1 MKQLILIITIA
12 LFSTQSFAQGDGSG
26 RVRAMRVNFITEKMH
41 LPPDQ
46 NAKFWSVYTRYMD
59 ERSALRKT
67 YLKQFM
73 SNKNENLTKYQAH
86 RRVDDNIEYKEKD
99 LQLSKKYKDELLQVI
114 SPQQL
119 VELYDAERDFKKML
133 IEKLKDK

>member
-46 NAKFWSVYTRYMD
+46 NTKFWSVYTRYMD

-73 SNKNENLTKYQAH
+73 SNKNENLTKYQAY

>member
-12 LFSTQSFAQGDGSG
+12 FFSTQSFAQGDGSG

-73 SNKNENLTKYQAH
+73 SNKNENLTKYQAY

-99 LQLSKKYKDELLQVI
+99 LQLSKKYRDELLQVI

>member
-12 LFSTQSFAQGDGSG
+12 LFSAQSFAQGDGSG
-26 RVRAMRVNFITEKMH
+26 RVRAMRINFLTEKMH

-67 YLKQFM
+67 YLNQFM
-73 SNKNENLTKYQAH
+73 SNKNENLTKYQAY

-119 VELYDAERDFKKML
+119 VELYDAEREFKKML